1 MALAKGSERPT
12 KIDTR
17 RIAYSVRRDDDARRQ
32 TVVVVVVAV
41 VLNVAP
47 SQDAYKR
54 ISHTLRL
61 VGKRKF
67 WENACAALQTLELK

>member
-32 TVVVVVVAV
+32 TVVVVAV

-47 SQDAYKR
+47 FQDAYKR